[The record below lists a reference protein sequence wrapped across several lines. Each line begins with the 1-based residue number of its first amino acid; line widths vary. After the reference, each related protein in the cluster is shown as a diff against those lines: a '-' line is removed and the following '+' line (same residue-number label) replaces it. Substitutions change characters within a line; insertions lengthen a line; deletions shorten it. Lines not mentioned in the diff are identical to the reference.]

1 MKINEAESLSGVSK
15 KNIRFYEEQGLLR
28 PRRNAENGYREYGEE
43 EVQILLRIR
52 LMRKLGVSIEEIR
65 KMLDGTHTVGDGM
78 RRHLISLEREKRN
91 LEQSM
96 HLCEKLQNVEQPI
109 GALNAQEMLE
119 QMAKLEQGGVRFPEQ
134 QEVRTRYAA
143 PIIVA
148 VVVSAVMLGLC
159 ALMIWAFFA
168 APAEAPP
175 VGILAILLLFF
186 CAIVFGVVLAMQQQI
201 REIKKGELDDAK
213 RY

>member
-1 MKINEAESLSGVSK
+1 MKINEAEALSGVPK
-15 KNIRFYEEQGLLR
+15 KNIRFYEEQGLLC

-52 LMRKLGVSIEEIR
+52 LMRKLGVPIEEIR

-96 HLCEKLQNVEQPI
+96 RLCEELQNVEQPI
-109 GALNAQEMLE
+109 GVLDAQEMLE

-134 QEVRTRYAA
+134 QEVRIRYTA
-143 PIIVA
+143 PVVIA

-159 ALMIWAFFA
+159 ALLIWAFFA
-168 APAEAPP
+168 APKEAPP
-175 VGILAILLLFF
+175 VGILAILLLGF
-186 CAIVFGVVLAMQQQI
+186 CAIIFGVLLAMQQQI
-201 REIKKGELDDAK
+201 REIKKGELNDAK

>member
-1 MKINEAESLSGVSK
+1 MKINAAEALSGVSK

-28 PRRNAENGYREYGEE
+28 PQRNAENGYRVYGEE

-96 HLCEKLQNVEQPI
+96 QLCEQLQNVERPI
-109 GALNAQEMLE
+109 GMVDAQEMLE
-119 QMAKLEQGGVRFPEQ
+119 HMAQLEQGGVRFPEQ

-143 PIIVA
+143 P
-148 VVVSAVMLGLC
+148 VVVAAAVSIVMLGLC
-159 ALMIWAFFA
+159 ALVIWAFFA
-168 APAEAPP
+168 APKEAPLM
-175 VGILAILLLFF
+175 GILALLLLFF
-186 CAIVFGVVLAMQQQI
+186 CTIVFGVVLAMQQQI
-201 REIKKGELDDAK
+201 REFQ
-213 RY
+213 